1 MRLEDLDCFVVGPGF
16 FYLATPYTKYA
27 GGREAAFR
35 DACRLAARCMLRG
48 VLVFSPIAHSHPISQ
63 HEGIDE
69 TDLNF
74 WLEQDQPLINA
85 AVGCLVCMLDGWRE
99 SSGVAYEIEEFRKA
113 KKPYFFL
120 DPQTLEIT

>member
-1 MRLEDLDCFVVGPGF
+1 MRLEDLDVHGKGF
-16 FYLATPYTKYA
+16 WYLATPYTLFKR
-27 GGREAAFR
+27 GRHNAFLHACEVAAK
-35 DACRLAARCMLRG
+35 CMKRG
-48 VLVFSPIAHSHPISQ
+48 VAIFSPIAHSHPLSDFG
-63 HEGIDE
+63 GIDE

-74 WLEQDQPLINA
+74 WLEQDQPLIDA